1 MVSPVRGPGPA
12 TSISFGRRATKYCMR
27 IMSILKPRRNPHQF
41 SATRQNPLRDT
52 LPCMDGF
59 TERNGV
65 PTLT

>member
-41 SATRQNPLRDT
+41 PATRQNLLRDT

-59 TERNGV
+59 TERNSV
-65 PTLT
+65 PNLT